1 MASPLLLYLKYHK
14 ILQPET
20 KVSEGSQLQR
30 KPLLGPS
37 PCWKCLQTLSHL
49 NSVDIDLGH
58 LSAKKIIWSGR
69 YTAGVDCLGV
79 QEGLTPDGCSDW
91 ADVRESS
98 SAWFR
103 MVHAAS
109 AAPRTTAAV
118 SQCPHPRRLKPP
130 LYYIL
135 QYCRSRAGQLWH
147 GDKLDSYKVT
157 LSVHIKI

>member
-20 KVSEGSQLQR
+20 K
-30 KPLLGPS
+30 
-37 PCWKCLQTLSHL
+37 CLQTHL
-49 NSVDIDLGH
+49 NSVDMNLGH
-58 LSAKKIIWSGR
+58 LSAKKIIWARRFS
-69 YTAGVDCLGV
+69 AGVDCAGV

-118 SQCPHPRRLKPP
+118 SQSVRRRLKPP
-130 LYYIL
+130 LCYYIL
-135 QYCRSRAGQLWH
+135 QYCRSRAGQLWPRDNLVVTMLH
-147 GDKLDSYKVT
+147 CLFYIIYYLLKVT
-157 LSVHIKI
+157 EIFFNNYI

>member
-109 AAPRTTAAV
+109 AAPRTTPRP
-118 SQCPHPRRLKPP
+118 QCPSVRTRADSSRRYTT
-130 LYYIL
+130 YYNT
-135 QYCRSRAGQLWH
+135 AGRGQGNFGMGINLIVT
-147 GDKLDSYKVT
+147 KLHCLCT
-157 LSVHIKI
+157 